1 VTDRTD
7 LPARRQF
14 LSQLAASG
22 AVAAGL
28 IPAIG
33 RPAFGH
39 PVFGALAT
47 DDRPEPFSPNAQDTD
62 AKVFANARKQF
73 LFPTT
78 VTYCNTGTLGA
89 SPRQVMSALV
99 GGLQN
104 LERDLPDWP
113 YFQAD
118 GEPLTGYQQLA
129 DFRAEA
135 GAFINAPVDEV
146 AFTQNATI
154 GMSMLANGLEMQSG
168 DEVVTT
174 DQEHSG
180 GTGGWLLRGK
190 RHGIVVKQIPM
201 ADAFAKGP
209 DAILQA
215 FADAITPRTRVVM
228 FSQITSG
235 FGAKLPTR
243 ELCTLAR
250 DRGAISI
257 VDGAQAIGQMPVDVK
272 ALGCDAYV
280 ASPHKWLLAPKGT
293 GLLYIS
299 KALQPRVWTTL
310 ASGGFD
316 NEADGAFR
324 FMHYGTGS
332 LPVMFGLR
340 EAIKFISAI
349 GVDRIERWDSM
360 LTKRLRDGLAQIPL
374 TRMSSPVHPQLAAG
388 ITTFSFNG
396 QPGRDLQNA
405 LWEQNIRVRA
415 QGGSRGV
422 RLSAHVYV
430 SPQDIDRVL
439 DITAGMAKRG

>member
-1 VTDRTD
+1 MSNVTD
-7 LPARRQF
+7 RRQF
-14 LSQLAASG
+14 LSHLAASG
-22 AVAAGL
+22 ILAAGVV
-28 IPAIG
+28 PSWRFDAPSG
-33 RPAFGH
+33 
-39 PVFGALAT
+39 LA
-47 DDRPEPFSPNAQDTD
+47 DVEPFMPTADDTD
-62 AKVFANARKQF
+62 AIVFAAARKQF
-73 LFPTT
+73 LFPTN

-89 SPRQVMSALV
+89 SPREVMTALV

-135 GAFINAPVDEV
+135 GALINAPPEEI
-146 AFTQNATI
+146 AFTQNATM
-154 GMSMLANGLEMQSG
+154 GMSMIANGLDLASG

-180 GTGGWLLRGK
+180 GIGGWLLRGK
-190 RHGIVVKQIPM
+190 RHGVVVRQVPM
-201 ADAFAKGP
+201 EAVFNKGP

-215 FADAITPRTRVVM
+215 FADAITSRTRVVM

-235 FGAKLPTR
+235 LGVRFPTR

-250 DRGAISI
+250 ERGALAI
-257 VDGAQAIGQMPVDVK
+257 VDGAQAIGQIKVDVK
-272 ALGCDAYV
+272 QLGCDAYV

-293 GLLYIS
+293 GILYITR
-299 KALQPRVWTTL
+299 ALQPRVWNTL

-316 NEADGAFR
+316 DDSTGAFR

-340 EAIKFISAI
+340 AAIKFINRI
-349 GVDRIERWDSM
+349 GIDRIERWDTM
-360 LTKRLRDGLAQIPL
+360 LTTRLREGLSQIPL
-374 TRMSSPVHPQLAAG
+374 ARLSSPGDARLAAG

-405 LWEQNIRVRA
+405 LWERKIRVRA

-422 RLSAHVYV
+422 RLSAHLYV
-430 SPQDIDRVL
+430 SPADIDRVVEVTGAMRK
-439 DITAGMAKRG
+439 IG

>member
-1 VTDRTD
+1 MSDK
-7 LPARRQF
+7 PARRQF
-14 LSQLAASG
+14 LSHLAASG
-22 AVAAGL
+22 ALVAGFAPTVHVDEALVGL
-28 IPAIG
+28 LDRAPFT
-33 RPAFGH
+33 PNS
-39 PVFGALAT
+39 
-47 DDRPEPFSPNAQDTD
+47 DDSD
-62 AKVFANARKQF
+62 AKVFAAARKQF
-73 LFPTT
+73 VFPTS

-89 SPRQVMSALV
+89 SPREVMSALI

-104 LERDLPDWP
+104 LERELPDWP

-118 GEPLTGYQQLA
+118 GEPLTGYQQLV
-129 DFRAEA
+129 DFRTEA
-135 GAFINAPVDEV
+135 GAFINAPADEI
-146 AFTQNATI
+146 AFTQNATV
-154 GMSMLANGLEMQSG
+154 GMSMLANGLDLASG

-180 GTGGWLLRGK
+180 GIGGWLLRGK
-190 RHGIVVKQIPM
+190 RHGVVVTQVPM
-201 ADAFAKGP
+201 AASFAKGP

-235 FGAKLPTR
+235 LGVRLPTR

-250 DRGAISI
+250 ERGAISI
-257 VDGAQAIGQMPVDVK
+257 VDGAQAIGQIKVDVK
-272 ALGCDAYV
+272 QLGCDAYV

-293 GLLYIS
+293 GILYIT
-299 KALQPRVWTTL
+299 KALQPRVWSTL

-316 NEADGAFR
+316 DDTAGAFR

-340 EAIKFISAI
+340 AAIRFISRI
-349 GVDRIERWDSM
+349 GIDRIERWDTM
-360 LTKRLRDGLAQIPL
+360 LTTRLRDGLAQIPL
-374 TRMSSPVHPQLAAG
+374 ARVASPTDARLAAG

-405 LWEQNIRVRA
+405 LWERKIRVRA

-422 RLSAHVYV
+422 RLSAHLYV
-430 SPQDIDRVL
+430 SPADIDRVL
-439 DITAGMAKRG
+439 DVTSAMRKVG

>member
-1 VTDRTD
+1 MSSLTD
-7 LPARRQF
+7 RRQF

-22 AVAAGL
+22 VLAAGVV
-28 IPAIG
+28 PSWRFDAPNG
-33 RPAFGH
+33 
-39 PVFGALAT
+39 LA
-47 DDRPEPFSPNAQDTD
+47 DGEPFMPTADDTD
-62 AKVFANARKQF
+62 AGVFAAARKQF
-73 LFPTT
+73 LFPTN

-89 SPRQVMSALV
+89 SPREVMTALV

-135 GAFINAPVDEV
+135 GAFINAPAEEI
-146 AFTQNATI
+146 AFTQNATM
-154 GMSMLANGLEMQSG
+154 GMSMIANGLDLASG

-180 GTGGWLLRGK
+180 GIGGWLLRGK
-190 RHGIVVKQIPM
+190 RHGVVVRQVPM
-201 ADAFAKGP
+201 EAAFNKGP

-215 FADAITPRTRVVM
+215 FADAITSRTRVVM

-235 FGAKLPTR
+235 LGVRFPTR

-250 DRGAISI
+250 ERGALAI
-257 VDGAQAIGQMPVDVK
+257 VDGAQAIGQIKVDVK
-272 ALGCDAYV
+272 QLGCDAYV

-293 GLLYIS
+293 GILYITR
-299 KALQPRVWTTL
+299 ALQPRVWNTL

-316 NEADGAFR
+316 DDSTGAFR

-340 EAIKFISAI
+340 AAIKFINRI
-349 GVDRIERWDSM
+349 GIDRIERWDTM
-360 LTKRLRDGLAQIPL
+360 LTTRLREGLSQIPL
-374 TRMSSPVHPQLAAG
+374 ARVSSPGDARLAAG

-405 LWEQNIRVRA
+405 LWERKIRVRA

-422 RLSAHVYV
+422 RLSAHLYV
-430 SPQDIDRVL
+430 SPADIDRVVEVTGAMRK
-439 DITAGMAKRG
+439 IG

>member
-1 VTDRTD
+1 MSNRAD
-7 LPARRQF
+7 RRQF

-22 AVAAGL
+22 VLAAGVV
-28 IPAIG
+28 PSWGFDAPSG
-33 RPAFGH
+33 
-39 PVFGALAT
+39 LAEV
-47 DDRPEPFSPNAQDTD
+47 EPFVPTADDTD
-62 AKVFANARKQF
+62 ASVFAAARKQF
-73 LFPTT
+73 LFPTN

-89 SPRQVMSALV
+89 SPREVMTALV

-135 GAFINAPVDEV
+135 GAFINAPPEEI
-146 AFTQNATI
+146 AFTQNATM
-154 GMSMLANGLEMQSG
+154 GMSMIANGLDLASG

-180 GTGGWLLRGK
+180 GIGGWLLRGK
-190 RHGIVVKQIPM
+190 RHGVVVRQVPM
-201 ADAFAKGP
+201 EAVFNQGP

-215 FADAITPRTRVVM
+215 FADAITSRTRVVM

-235 FGAKLPTR
+235 LGVRFPTR

-250 DRGAISI
+250 ERGALAI
-257 VDGAQAIGQMPVDVK
+257 VDGAQAIGQIKVDVK
-272 ALGCDAYV
+272 QLGCDAYV

-293 GLLYIS
+293 GILYITR
-299 KALQPRVWTTL
+299 ALQPRVWNTL

-316 NEADGAFR
+316 DDSTGAFR

-340 EAIKFISAI
+340 AAIRFINRI
-349 GVDRIERWDSM
+349 GIDRIERWDTM
-360 LTKRLRDGLAQIPL
+360 LTTRLREGLSHVPL
-374 TRMSSPVHPQLAAG
+374 ARVSSPGDARLAAG

-405 LWEQNIRVRA
+405 LWERKIRVRA

-422 RLSAHVYV
+422 RLSAHLYV
-430 SPQDIDRVL
+430 SPADIDRVVEVTGAMRK
-439 DITAGMAKRG
+439 IG